1 MHIPALALAEVLEC
15 SNETSRCV
23 SDVESV
29 RFSDTTGASLLLY
42 STAEA
47 GDASDGVMP
56 CEQYRRLC
64 RSNVS
69 LDIGQRCSN
78 I

>member
-1 MHIPALALAEVLEC
+1 MHILALAFEVLEC

-23 SDVESV
+23 SDIDPV
-29 RFSDTTGASLLLY
+29 RFSDIPGASLLLY
-42 STAEA
+42 STAEI
-47 GDASDGVMP
+47 GDASDGVVP
-56 CEQYRRLC
+56 SAQYRRLC

-69 LDIGQRCSN
+69 LGIGQRCSN